1 MTDIGHAARPAA
13 RPRRGQRD
21 NRQQPG
27 AGGGVRWTP
36 VSYTV
41 LSLLAAFSAIP
52 LLVLVFNALKSDAE
66 IGRDPLGVPSS
77 LDLGNFSRAWT
88 QGQLGQGLLNSCYLV
103 VGTIIGVWVCA
114 GMAAYSLA
122 RLNPPF
128 KRGIA
133 NYLLV
138 VISLP
143 VQLFLVPLFF
153 LWTRLGLY
161 DSIPGLILIY
171 IALHTPFATLL
182 LRTFLV
188 GIPKE
193 IDEAARIDGANEW
206 QVATRIVLPLAR
218 PGFLTVGLI
227 TGISAY
233 NELLFAVTFISTPS
247 HLPISTAFLYF
258 QQGQTHLWAVTNAAG
273 LIMVMPVVVLF
284 LSSQHRFI
292 AGLASSS
299 VKG

>member
-1 MTDIGHAARPAA
+1 MTDLDQSLPLSSSQRGG
-13 RPRRGQRD
+13 RRGGR
-21 NRQQPG
+21 RPSV
-27 AGGGVRWTP
+27 AGGGVRRTP
-36 VSYTV
+36 LSYAV
-41 LSLLAAFSAIP
+41 LTLLAAFSAVP
-52 LLVLVFNALKSDAE
+52 LFILVFNSLKSDAE
-66 IGRDPLGVPSS
+66 IGRDPLGIPTS
-77 LDLGNFSRAWT
+77 LDLGNFSLAWT
-88 QGQLGQGLLNSCYLV
+88 QGQLGQGLLNSLYLV

-188 GIPKE
+188 GIPRE

-247 HLPISTAFLYF
+247 RLPISTAFLYF

-284 LSSQHRFI
+284 LSSQRRFI